1 MAWSLWWPGRS
12 GQGGL
17 AENSAGGDGGKTP
30 EDLKVVWGGVMALAS
45 PPLFIHSFI
54 HPLENGIGIILIFDS

>member
-1 MAWSLWWPGRS
+1 M
-12 GQGGL
+12 
-17 AENSAGGDGGKTP
+17 
-30 EDLKVVWGGVMALAS
+30 KVVWGGVMALAS